1 MITALVI
8 AGASCSGKT
17 TVVKRLLLKYQ
28 DLELSR
34 SVTTRAPRGDGND
47 GEYIYLDRESFESE
61 LSKGSI
67 LEYTEYSGEL
77 YGTPLSEIYRIS
89 ESGRTPVLILD
100 LKGVAS
106 LNASDKVNACAV
118 YIYDDIDVIDKRLYD
133 RYLGTPSL
141 DGFKKYVSR
150 KERNN
155 QDFLSV
161 GEFSSNFYAFL
172 KNSESPDKTG
182 ERIMEILSDFKRG
195 IERNEEKIALSADEM
210 ISSLN
215 RMYSKKI

>member
-17 TVVKRLLLKYQ
+17 TVANALLERYPN
-28 DLELSR
+28 LELSR

-47 GEYIYLDRESFESE
+47 GEYIYLDREGFEREVSE
-61 LSKGSI
+61 GNI

-77 YGTPLSEIYRIS
+77 YGTPHSELCRIS
-89 ESGRTPVLILD
+89 EGGRIPVLILD
-100 LKGVAS
+100 LNGVAS
-106 LNASDKVNACAV
+106 LKASDKVNACAI
-118 YIYDDIDVIDKRLYD
+118 YIYDDIDVIDKRLYE

-172 KNSESPDKTG
+172 KNSDTPDMTG
-182 ERIMEILSDFKRG
+182 ERVIEILSNFERG
-195 IERNEEKIALSADEM
+195 IERSAEEIALASDEM

-215 RMYSKKI
+215 RMYS

>member
-47 GEYIYLDRESFESE
+47 GEYIYLDRESFNSE
-61 LSKGSI
+61 LSKGNI

-77 YGTPLSEIYRIS
+77 YGTPLSELYRIS

-100 LKGVAS
+100 LNGVAS
-106 LNASDKVNACAV
+106 LMASDRVNACAV
-118 YIYDDIDVIDKRLYD
+118 YIYDDIDVIDKRLYE

-141 DGFKKYVSR
+141 DGLKKYVSR

-161 GEFSSNFYAFL
+161 KEFSPCFYAFV
-172 KNSESPDKTG
+172 KNTGSPDETG
-182 ERIMEILSDFKRG
+182 ELIIKILTDFNRGAKR
-195 IERNEEKIALSADEM
+195 NAEKIALSADEM

-215 RMYSKKI
+215 KMYS

>member
-17 TVVKRLLLKYQ
+17 TVVNALLERYPN
-28 DLELSR
+28 LELSR

-47 GEYIYLDRESFESE
+47 DEYIYLDREGFEREVSE
-61 LSKGSI
+61 GNI

-77 YGTPLSEIYRIS
+77 YGTPHSELCRIS
-89 ESGRTPVLILD
+89 EIGKTPVLILD
-100 LKGVAS
+100 LNGVAS
-106 LNASDKVNACAV
+106 VVSSDRVKACAI
-118 YIYDDIDVIDKRLYD
+118 YIWDDIDVIDKRLYE
-133 RYLGTPSL
+133 RYLGIPSL
-141 DGFKKYVSR
+141 EGFKKYVSR

-172 KNSESPDKTG
+172 KNSDTPDMIG
-182 ERIMEILSDFKRG
+182 ERVIEILSDFERG
-195 IERNEEKIALSADEM
+195 KERSAEEIALASDEM

-215 RMYSKKI
+215 RMYS

>member
-1 MITALVI
+1 MVTALVI

-17 TVVKRLLLKYQ
+17 TVVNGLLEKHQ

-61 LSKGSI
+61 IERGNI
-67 LEYTEYSGEL
+67 LEYTEYLGEL
-77 YGTPLSEIYRIS
+77 YGTPHSELCRIS
-89 ESGRTPVLILD
+89 KSGKTPVLILD

-118 YIYDDIDVIDKRLYD
+118 YIWDDIEVIDKRLYE

-161 GEFSSNFYAFL
+161 REFSPDFYAFI
-172 KNSESPDKTG
+172 KNSSDPAVTG
-182 ERIMEILSDFKRG
+182 EKIMEILLDFNTG
-195 IERNEEKIALSADEM
+195 VTRNEEDIAHSADEM

-215 RMYSKKI
+215 KMYS

>member
-17 TVVKRLLLKYQ
+17 TVVNALLEKYPN
-28 DLELSR
+28 LELSR

-47 GEYIYLDRESFESE
+47 GEYIYLDRESFASE
-61 LSKGSI
+61 IEKGNI

-77 YGTPLSEIYRIS
+77 YGTPHSELCRIS
-89 ESGRTPVLILD
+89 KSGKTPVLILD
-100 LKGVAS
+100 LNGVAS
-106 LNASDKVNACAV
+106 VVSSDRVKACAI
-118 YIYDDIDVIDKRLYD
+118 YIWDDIDVIDKRLYE

-172 KNSESPDKTG
+172 KNSDSPEMTG
-182 ERIMEILSDFKRG
+182 EKVMKILSDFESGVK
-195 IERNEEKIALSADEM
+195 RNEDRIALASDEM

>member
-1 MITALVI
+1 MVTALVI

-17 TVVKRLLLKYQ
+17 TVVNSILEKHQ

-47 GEYIYLDRESFESE
+47 GEYIYLNRESFEGE
-61 LSKGSI
+61 IGKGNI

-77 YGTPLSEIYRIS
+77 YGTPHSELYRIS
-89 ESGRTPVLILD
+89 KSGKTPVLILD

-118 YIYDDIDVIDKRLYD
+118 YIWDDIEVIDKRLYE

-141 DGFKKYVSR
+141 DGLKKYVSR

-161 GEFSSNFYAFL
+161 REFSPGFYAFV
-172 KNSESPDKTG
+172 KNSSDPAVTG
-182 ERIMEILSDFKRG
+182 ERIMDILSDFNAG
-195 IERNEEKIALSADEM
+195 VTRNEEDITHSADEM

-215 RMYSKKI
+215 KMYS